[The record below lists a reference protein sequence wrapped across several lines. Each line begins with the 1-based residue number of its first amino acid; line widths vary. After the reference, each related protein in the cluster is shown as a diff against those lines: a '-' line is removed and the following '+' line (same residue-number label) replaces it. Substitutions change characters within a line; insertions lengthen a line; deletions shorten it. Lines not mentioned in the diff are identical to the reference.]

1 MDIRCALSREILS
14 LLGKLASCLVNAI
27 FIAMFGAS
35 KFRCL
40 SSEQGG
46 RYFRQSYFDLDVIG
60 YGQPLWM
67 FALVRIPA
75 LSRTL
80 LLRKVAKTRNR
91 RSKEKAKL

>member
-46 RYFRQSYFDLDVIG
+46 RYFRQSYFDLDVIDMDN
-60 YGQPLWM
+60 P
-67 FALVRIPA
+67 VRI
-75 LSRTL
+75 RTL
-80 LLRKVAKTRNR
+80 LLRKVPKTGNR